1 MAGDGVDPRLVPQR
15 VLYTGAK
22 MPAIGL
28 GTFGSDHAS
37 HAEVA
42 AAVRGAAEV
51 GYRHFDCAAVYRN
64 EDLIGAALEQVMAS
78 GVPREELWITSKLV
92 ERQACRG
99 RRYSHIPPVT
109 GRPRA

>member
-1 MAGDGVDPRLVPQR
+1 MPQR

-64 EDLIGAALEQVMAS
+64 EHLIGEALQEIMAS
-78 GVPREELWITSKLV
+78 GVRREESVDHVQAV
-92 ERQACRG
+92 ER
-99 RRYSHIPPVT
+99 
-109 GRPRA
+109 